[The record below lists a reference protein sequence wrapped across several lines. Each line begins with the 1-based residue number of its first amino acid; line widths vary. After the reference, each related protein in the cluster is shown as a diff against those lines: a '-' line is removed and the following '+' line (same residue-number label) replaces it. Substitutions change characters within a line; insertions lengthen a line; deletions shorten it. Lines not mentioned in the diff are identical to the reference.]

1 MPSSPV
7 QDYIEAIHADLADE
21 DSGLLADYI
30 PELTRADPEWFGI
43 AIATADGA
51 VYETGHSRQPFTI
64 QSISKPFVYG
74 LALEDHG
81 RSDVFRR
88 IGVEPTGDAFNSIS
102 LESRSGR
109 PFNPMINAGAIAT
122 TGLVQGR
129 SHEVRFQRILD
140 LFQRYCG
147 SPLSV
152 DEAVY
157 ESESRTGHRNRA
169 IGHMLR
175 NFNVLEDN
183 PAPVLENY
191 FRQCSIL
198 VTCRDLAM
206 IGATLANGGVQP
218 ITGEPVLRGEY
229 VESVLSVMASCG
241 MYDFAG
247 EWIYRVG
254 LPAKSG
260 VGGGIVAVL
269 PGQLGIGVFSPL
281 LDDRGNSVR
290 GIRVCQRLSLDLN
303 LHFLNSPRSRRP
315 AIRHRLTGADMRTRV
330 QRPARQRD
338 ALAGLGATIRIYQL
352 QGSLSFPATEP
363 VLREVLG
370 EGLPVQFVVLD
381 LAHVC
386 SIDTS
391 ASRLLFEL
399 LIQLSTAGIRMA
411 FSGARPHSAFR
422 RYCLSHLGPERQEL
436 WLHFCDARDALEWCE
451 DQILGD
457 AATCD
462 HCSPCDLELL
472 AGFHPSEKDSILE
485 LMRPCSFDAAET
497 VFREG
502 DAADAL
508 FFLIS
513 GRADARILLPSG
525 EQQTVARFRPGVVFG
540 EMAVIE
546 DAPRSATVI
555 AVDVCS
561 CLRLPLEDFRRLA
574 ETHPAIRMRLL
585 ENFLVAFSR
594 DRRSANCEVAALHR

>member
-1 MPSSPV
+1 MPNSPV
-7 QDYIEAIHADLADE
+7 QDYIEAIHAELAGDN
-21 DSGLLADYI
+21 SGALADYI
-30 PELTRADPEWFGI
+30 PELTHADPEWFGI

-81 RSDVFRR
+81 RGDVFRK

-122 TGLVQGR
+122 TGLVLGR
-129 SHEVRFQRILD
+129 SHETRFQRILD

-147 SPLSV
+147 SALSV
-152 DEAVY
+152 DQAVY

-175 NFNVLEDN
+175 NFNVLQEN
-183 PAPVLENY
+183 PRPILENY

-198 VTCRDLAM
+198 VNCRDLAM

-218 ITGEPVLRGEY
+218 VTGEAVLRGEY

-269 PGQLGIGVFSPL
+269 PGHLGIGVFSPL

-290 GIRVCQRLSLDLN
+290 GIQACQRLSLDLN

-330 QRPARQRD
+330 QRPARQRE
-338 ALAGLGATIRIYQL
+338 ALSALGNTIRIYEL
-352 QGSLSFPATEP
+352 QGSLSFPTVET

-370 EGLPVQFVVLD
+370 EGFPVHFVILD
-381 LAHVC
+381 LGRVC

-391 ASRLLFEL
+391 AARLLFDL
-399 LIQLSTAGIRMA
+399 LIQLCSAGFRMV
-411 FSGARPHSAFR
+411 FSGARPHAAFR
-422 RYCLSHLGPERQEL
+422 RYCLSHLGPERQDL

-451 DQILGD
+451 DQILGE
-457 AATCD
+457 AASCEE
-462 HCSPCDLELL
+462 CSPGDLELL
-472 AGFHPSEKDSILE
+472 AGFQDSEKAAVLA
-485 LMRPCSFDAAET
+485 LMRACTFDAAET

-502 DAADAL
+502 DPADAL
-508 FFLIS
+508 FFLTS
-513 GRADARILLPSG
+513 GRAEARILLPSG
-525 EQQTVARFRPGVVFG
+525 EQQTVARFRPGVAFG

-546 DAPRSATVI
+546 DAPRSATLV
-555 AVDVCS
+555 AVDACS
-561 CLRLPLEDFRRLA
+561 CLRLPIEDFRGLA

-585 ENFLVAFSR
+585 ENLLAVLSR
-594 DRRSANCEVAALHR
+594 DRRSANREAAALHR